1 MDIQQDMRRLMG
13 DQGPMQEAM
22 KADDAERG
30 AASFRGSAGGGV
42 GSRKQRRG
50 KFHNQMLIALSAM
63 ATLAL
68 ILFGIA
74 LFHRVAPSQHVDGVI
89 QLYSADHAL
98 MHALVEANAAIA
110 DAQSRQ
116 DAARARHA
124 IDLLDAVR
132 DLANAFA
139 RIAKEQGW
147 SEDQIDDK
155 LSLDGLQQALGMR
168 KLLED
173 IVVKVGQRSSP

>member
-1 MDIQQDMRRLMG
+1 MDIQQDMRRLMRA
-13 DQGPMQEAM
+13 QGPMQEAM

-30 AASFRGSAGGGV
+30 ADSLRGGAGGGA
-42 GSRKQRRG
+42 GSRRQRRG
-50 KFHNQMLIALSAM
+50 KFRNQMLLVLSAM

-68 ILFGIA
+68 IRFGFA
-74 LFHRVAPSQHVDGVI
+74 LFHRAAPSQHVDGAI
-89 QLYSADHAL
+89 QLYRADHAL
-98 MHALVEANAAIA
+98 MQAIVEANAAIA
-110 DAQSRQ
+110 AAQSRQ

-132 DLANAFA
+132 ELANAFA
-139 RIAKEQGW
+139 RSAKAQGW

-173 IVVKVGQRSSP
+173 IVVKMGQRSSP